1 MTNAREHTLEKIFAI
16 PDVLFWIPT
25 FQEEYQGTA
34 LQLLAEKRQGQKVI
48 LHVTN
53 LHDSTHYVPPA
64 HASWPGLAQG
74 AKKTRARMHLGTSDY
89 KDPFSSVIPTRSINI
104 RHLSVWLSKE
114 KQFVPLSNLS
124 SNCSSFP
131 LFWIMQA
138 TSTRCGSMVMSLK
151 TQFLHLLNTG

>member
-53 LHDSTHYVPPA
+53 LRDSTHYVPPA
-64 HASWPGLAQG
+64 HAS
-74 AKKTRARMHLGTSDY
+74 
-89 KDPFSSVIPTRSINI
+89 
-104 RHLSVWLSKE
+104 
-114 KQFVPLSNLS
+114 
-124 SNCSSFP
+124 
-131 LFWIMQA
+131 
-138 TSTRCGSMVMSLK
+138 
-151 TQFLHLLNTG
+151 